1 MSAPDFFRTP
11 LNKKIMSYKTQRI
24 AVVGSGIAGL
34 SAAWLL
40 SQHFD
45 VTLYEAEARLGG
57 HSNTVDVTIDGV
69 AVAADTGFLVCNDRT
84 YDNLLALFRH
94 LKVELVASEMSFS
107 VQIAR
112 DNLVWAGASL
122 ATLFGDKKNLLR
134 PKFWRMVRDV
144 LRFNRAAPALLE
156 QADGSITLRDYLARE
171 GYSEVFAQWYLLPM
185 AAAIWSC
192 PTATVLDFPAL
203 TLIRFFQQHG
213 LLQVRN
219 RPHWMTVKNGSR
231 TYVEKLRAGI
241 TRIQSGDA
249 VQQIIRDVAGVT
261 LLSQSGA
268 AQFDQVVLAC
278 HSDQALAM
286 LGEPSSAEIKL
297 LSAIKYQPNR
307 AVLHTD
313 ARVLPKQKSLWSA
326 WNFHT
331 QSSEQATQAVA
342 VSYLLNKLQPLPIKT
357 PLLVTL
363 NPTAAIAAQYVL
375 ADIGYAHPLL
385 DSAAIAAQAQLP
397 ALQGVNRTWFCGAWT
412 GYGFH
417 EDGLKSALRVAAA
430 FGVAPPWHTPKK

>member
-1 MSAPDFFRTP
+1 MSESDFPCTP
-11 LNKKIMSYKTQRI
+11 LNKKIMSYKKQRI

-40 SQHFD
+40 SQHFE
-45 VTLYEAEARLGG
+45 VTLYEAETRLGG
-57 HSNTVDVTIDGV
+57 HSNTVDVTIDGIK
-69 AVAADTGFLVCNDRT
+69 VAADTGFLVCNDRT
-84 YDNLLALFRH
+84 YHNLLSLFRH

-107 VQIAR
+107 VQIER
-112 DNLVWAGASL
+112 ENLAWAGASL
-122 ATLFGDKKNLLR
+122 GTLFGDKKNLLR

-144 LRFNRAAPALLE
+144 LRFNRAAPAFLDAQDASLTVGE
-156 QADGSITLRDYLARE
+156 YLQQQ

-203 TLIRFFQQHG
+203 TLIRFFKQHG
-213 LLQVRN
+213 LLQVSN
-219 RPHWMTVKNGSR
+219 RPQWMTVKNGSR
-231 TYVEKLRAGI
+231 TYVEKLRQGI
-241 TRIQSGDA
+241 TRIQSGDP
-249 VQQIIRDVAGVT
+249 VQQIIRDATGVM
-261 LLSQSGA
+261 LLSKSGA

-286 LGEPSSAEIKL
+286 LNDASAAEIAV
-297 LSAIKYQPNR
+297 LSAIQYQPNR

-313 ARVLPKQKSLWSA
+313 ASVLPKQKSMWSA

-331 QSSEQATQAVA
+331 QLTDKSSQAVA

-363 NPTAAIAAQYVL
+363 NPTDEIAAEYVL
-375 ADIGYAHPLL
+375 ADIAYAHPLL
-385 DSAAIAAQAQLP
+385 DSAAIAAQAKLP

-417 EDGLKSALRVAAA
+417 EDGLKSALNVAAA
-430 FGVAPPWHTPKK
+430 FGVSPPWHTPKQ

>member
-1 MSAPDFFRTP
+1 MSESDFPCTP
-11 LNKKIMSYKTQRI
+11 LNKKIMSYKKQRI

-40 SQHFD
+40 SQHFE
-45 VTLYEAEARLGG
+45 VTLYEAETRLGG
-57 HSNTVDVTIDGV
+57 HSNTVDVTIDGIK
-69 AVAADTGFLVCNDRT
+69 VAADTGFLVCNDRT
-84 YDNLLALFRH
+84 YHNLLSLFRH

-107 VQIAR
+107 VQIER
-112 DNLVWAGASL
+112 ENLAWAGASL
-122 ATLFGDKKNLLR
+122 GTLFGDKKNLLR

-144 LRFNRAAPALLE
+144 LRFNRAAPAFLDAQDASLTVGE
-156 QADGSITLRDYLARE
+156 YLQQQ

-203 TLIRFFQQHG
+203 TLILFFKQHG
-213 LLQVRN
+213 LLQVSN
-219 RPHWMTVKNGSR
+219 RPQWMTVKNGSR
-231 TYVEKLRAGI
+231 TYVEKLRQGI
-241 TRIQSGDA
+241 TRIQSGDP
-249 VQQIIRDVAGVT
+249 VQQIIRDATGVM
-261 LLSQSGA
+261 LLSKSGA

-286 LGEPSSAEIKL
+286 LNDASAAEIAV
-297 LSAIKYQPNR
+297 LSAIQYQPNR

-313 ARVLPKQKSLWSA
+313 ASVLPKQKSMWSA

-331 QSSEQATQAVA
+331 QLTDKSSQAVA

-363 NPTAAIAAQYVL
+363 NPTDEIAAEYVL
-375 ADIGYAHPLL
+375 ADIAYAHPLL
-385 DSAAIAAQAQLP
+385 DSAAIAAQAKLP

-417 EDGLKSALRVAAA
+417 EDGLKSALNVAAA
-430 FGVAPPWHTPKK
+430 FGVSPPWHTPKQ

>member
-1 MSAPDFFRTP
+1 MSDADDSKTR
-11 LNKKIMSYKTQRI
+11 LNKTIVSYKAQRI

-69 AVAADTGFLVCNDRT
+69 QVAADTGFLVCNDRT
-84 YDNLLALFRH
+84 YHNLLSLFRY

-107 VQIAR
+107 VQIKREKLA
-112 DNLVWAGASL
+112 WAGASL

-144 LRFNRAAPALLE
+144 LRFNRTASAFLE
-156 QADGSITLRDYLARE
+156 AQDASLTLREYLQQQ
-171 GYSEVFAQWYLLPM
+171 GYSEVFAHWYLLPM

-203 TLIRFFQQHG
+203 TLIRFFKQHG
-213 LLQVRN
+213 LLQVSN

-231 TYVEKLRAGI
+231 TYVEKLRSGI
-241 TRIQSGDA
+241 TRIQAGDA
-249 VQQIIRDVAGVT
+249 VRQIIRDATGVT
-261 LLSQSGA
+261 VVSVSGA

-286 LGEPSSAEIKL
+286 LDEPSAAEIAV

-313 ARVLPKQKSLWSA
+313 ASLLPQQKSLWSA

-331 QSSEQATQAVA
+331 LSTDTSTQAVA
-342 VSYLLNKLQPLPIKT
+342 VSYLLNKLQPLSIKT

-363 NPTAAIAAQYVL
+363 NPAAEIPAPHVL
-375 ADIGYAHPLL
+375 ADIAYAHPLL
-385 DSAAIAAQAQLP
+385 DSAAIAAQAKLP
-397 ALQGVNRTWFCGAWT
+397 DIQGINHTWFCGAWT

-417 EDGLKSALRVAAA
+417 EDGLKSALHVAAE
-430 FGVAPPWHTPKK
+430 FGVSAPWHTPKQ

>member
-1 MSAPDFFRTP
+1 MSESDFPRAP
-11 LNKKIMSYKTQRI
+11 LNEKIMARKMQRI

-34 SAAWLL
+34 SVAWLL
-40 SQHFD
+40 SQHFE
-45 VTLYEAEARLGG
+45 VTLYEAETRLGG
-57 HSNTVDVTIDGV
+57 HSNTVDVTIDGIK
-69 AVAADTGFLVCNDRT
+69 VAADTGFLVCNDRT
-84 YDNLLALFRH
+84 YHNLLSLFRH

-107 VQIAR
+107 VQIEREKLA
-112 DNLVWAGASL
+112 WAGASL

-144 LRFNRAAPALLE
+144 LRFNRAAPVFLE
-156 QADGSITLRDYLARE
+156 AQNASLTVGEYLQQH

-203 TLIRFFQQHG
+203 TLIRFFKQHG
-213 LLQVRN
+213 LLQVSN
-219 RPHWMTVKNGSR
+219 RPQWMTVKNGSR

-241 TRIQSGDA
+241 TRIQAGDL
-249 VQQIIRDVAGVT
+249 VQQIIRDATGVT
-261 LLSQSGA
+261 LLSKSGA

-286 LGEPSSAEIKL
+286 LSEPSAAEIAV
-297 LSAIKYQPNR
+297 LSAIQYQPNR

-313 ARVLPKQKSLWSA
+313 ASLLPKRKSLWSA

-331 QSSEQATQAVA
+331 LSTDKSSQAVA

-363 NPTAAIAAQYVL
+363 NPVAEIPAAQVL
-375 ADIGYAHPLL
+375 ADIAYAHPLL
-385 DSAAIAAQAQLP
+385 DSAAIAAQAKLP
-397 ALQGVNRTWFCGAWT
+397 ALQGINRTWFCGAWT

-417 EDGLKSALRVAAA
+417 EDGLKSALHVAAA
-430 FGVAPPWHTPKK
+430 LGVSPPWHTPKQ

>member
-1 MSAPDFFRTP
+1 MSESDFPCTP
-11 LNKKIMSYKTQRI
+11 LNKKIMSYKKQRI

-40 SQHFD
+40 SQHFE
-45 VTLYEAEARLGG
+45 VTLYEAETRLGG
-57 HSNTVDVTIDGV
+57 HSNTVDVTIDGIK
-69 AVAADTGFLVCNDRT
+69 VAADTGFLVCNDRT
-84 YDNLLALFRH
+84 YHNLLSLFRH

-107 VQIAR
+107 VQIER
-112 DNLVWAGASL
+112 ENLAWAGASL
-122 ATLFGDKKNLLR
+122 GTLFGDKKNLLR

-144 LRFNRAAPALLE
+144 LRFNRAAPAFLDAQDASLTVGE
-156 QADGSITLRDYLARE
+156 YLQQQ

-203 TLIRFFQQHG
+203 TLILFFKQHG
-213 LLQVRN
+213 LLQVSN
-219 RPHWMTVKNGSR
+219 RPQWMTVKNGSR
-231 TYVEKLRAGI
+231 TYVEKLRQGI
-241 TRIQSGDA
+241 TRIQSGDP
-249 VQQIIRDVAGVT
+249 VQQIIRDATGVM
-261 LLSQSGA
+261 LLSKSGA

-286 LGEPSSAEIKL
+286 LNDASAAEIAV
-297 LSAIKYQPNR
+297 LSAIQYQPNR

-313 ARVLPKQKSLWSA
+313 ASVLPKQKPMWSA

-331 QSSEQATQAVA
+331 QLTDKSSQAVA

-363 NPTAAIAAQYVL
+363 NPTDEIAAEYVL
-375 ADIGYAHPLL
+375 ADIAYAHPLL
-385 DSAAIAAQAQLP
+385 DSAAIAAQAKLP

-417 EDGLKSALRVAAA
+417 EDGLKSALNVAAA
-430 FGVAPPWHTPKK
+430 FGVSPPWHTPKQ

>member
-1 MSAPDFFRTP
+1 MAAQQ
-11 LNKKIMSYKTQRI
+11 KI

-40 SQHFD
+40 SQHFE
-45 VTLYEAEARLGG
+45 VTLYEAETRLGG
-57 HSNTVDVTIDGV
+57 HSNTVDVTIDGIK
-69 AVAADTGFLVCNDRT
+69 VAADTGFLVCNDRT
-84 YDNLLALFRH
+84 YHNLLSLFRH

-107 VQIAR
+107 VQIER
-112 DNLVWAGASL
+112 ENLAWAGASL
-122 ATLFGDKKNLLR
+122 GTLFGDKKNLLR

-144 LRFNRAAPALLE
+144 LRFNRAAPAFLE
-156 QADGSITLRDYLARE
+156 AQDASLTLREYLSNE

-203 TLIRFFQQHG
+203 TLIRFFKQHG
-213 LLQVRN
+213 LLQVSN
-219 RPHWMTVKNGSR
+219 RPQWMTVKNGSR
-231 TYVEKLRAGI
+231 TYVEKLRQGI
-241 TRIQSGDA
+241 TRIQSGDP
-249 VQQIIRDVAGVT
+249 VQQIIRDATGVT
-261 LLSQSGA
+261 LLSKSGA

-286 LGEPSSAEIKL
+286 LGEPSAAEIAV
-297 LSAIKYQPNR
+297 LSAIQYQPNR

-313 ARVLPKQKSLWSA
+313 ASVLPKQKSMWSA

-331 QSSEQATQAVA
+331 LATDKTTQAVA
-342 VSYLLNKLQPLPIKT
+342 VSYLINKLQPLPIKT

-363 NPTAAIAAQYVL
+363 NPTDEISAQYVL
-375 ADIGYAHPLL
+375 ADIAYAHPLL
-385 DSAAIAAQAQLP
+385 DSAAIAAQAKLP

-412 GYGFH
+412 CYGFH
-417 EDGLKSALRVAAA
+417 EDGLKSALNVAAA
-430 FGVAPPWHTPKK
+430 FGVSPPWHTPRK

>member
-1 MSAPDFFRTP
+1 MSEPDFFRTP
-11 LNKKIMSYKTQRI
+11 LNEKIMARKMQRI

-57 HSNTVDVTIDGV
+57 HSNTVDVKIDGV
-69 AVAADTGFLVCNDRT
+69 EVAADTGFLVCNDRT
-84 YDNLLALFRH
+84 YYNLLSLFRH

-107 VQIAR
+107 VQIER
-112 DNLVWAGASL
+112 ENLAWAGASL

-156 QADGSITLRDYLARE
+156 HADGSVTLREYLARE

-213 LLQVRN
+213 LLQVSN
-219 RPHWMTVKNGSR
+219 RPQWMTVKNGSR
-231 TYVEKLRAGI
+231 TYVEKLRKGI
-241 TRIQSGDA
+241 RQIKTSDP
-249 VQQIIRDVAGVT
+249 VQQIIRDETGVVV
-261 LLSQSGA
+261 LSQSGA

-286 LGEPSSAEIKL
+286 LSQPSAAEIAV

-313 ARVLPKQKSLWSA
+313 ASVLPKQKAMWSA

-331 QSSEQATQAVA
+331 QATDKTTQAVA
-342 VSYLLNKLQPLPIKT
+342 VSYLINKLQPLAIKS

-363 NPTAAIAAQYVL
+363 NPTDEISARYVL
-375 ADIGYAHPLL
+375 ADIAYAHPLL
-385 DSAAIAAQAQLP
+385 DSAAIAAQAKLP

-417 EDGLKSALRVAAA
+417 EDGLKSALHVAAA
-430 FGVAPPWHTPKK
+430 FGVSPPWHTPKA

>member
-1 MSAPDFFRTP
+1 MSESDFFRTP
-11 LNKKIMSYKTQRI
+11 LNKKIMSYQKQRI

-40 SQHFD
+40 SQHFE
-45 VTLYEAEARLGG
+45 VTLYEAETRLGG
-57 HSNTVDVTIDGV
+57 HSNTVDVTIDGIK
-69 AVAADTGFLVCNDRT
+69 VAADTGFLVCNDRT
-84 YDNLLALFRH
+84 YHNLLSLFRH

-107 VQIAR
+107 VQIER
-112 DNLVWAGASL
+112 ENLAWAGASL
-122 ATLFGDKKNLLR
+122 GTLFGDKKNLLR

-144 LRFNRAAPALLE
+144 LRFNRAAPAFLE
-156 QADGSITLRDYLARE
+156 AQDASLTVGEYLQQQ

-203 TLIRFFQQHG
+203 TLIRFFKQHG
-213 LLQVRN
+213 LLQVSN
-219 RPHWMTVKNGSR
+219 RPQWMTVKNGSR
-231 TYVEKLRAGI
+231 TYVEKLRQGI
-241 TRIQSGDA
+241 TRIQSGDP
-249 VQQIIRDVAGVT
+249 VQQIIRDATGVT
-261 LLSQSGA
+261 VLSVSGA

-286 LGEPSSAEIKL
+286 LGEPSAAEIAV
-297 LSAIKYQPNR
+297 LSAIQYQPNR

-313 ARVLPKQKSLWSA
+313 ASVLPKQKPMWSA

-331 QSSEQATQAVA
+331 QSTDKTSQAVA
-342 VSYLLNKLQPLPIKT
+342 VSYLLNKLQPLPINK

-363 NPTAAIAAQYVL
+363 NPTDEIPAAQVL
-375 ADIGYAHPLL
+375 ADIAYAHPLL

-417 EDGLKSALRVAAA
+417 EDGLKSALNVAAE
-430 FGVAPPWHTPKK
+430 FGVSPPWHTPKA

>member
-1 MSAPDFFRTP
+1 MSESDFPCTP
-11 LNKKIMSYKTQRI
+11 LNKKSMSYKKQRI

-40 SQHFD
+40 SQHFE
-45 VTLYEAEARLGG
+45 VTLYEAETRLGG
-57 HSNTVDVTIDGV
+57 HSNTVDVTIDGIK
-69 AVAADTGFLVCNDRT
+69 VAADTGFLVCNDRT
-84 YDNLLALFRH
+84 YHNLLSLFRH

-107 VQIAR
+107 VQIER
-112 DNLVWAGASL
+112 ENLAWAGASL
-122 ATLFGDKKNLLR
+122 GTLFGDKKNLLR

-144 LRFNRAAPALLE
+144 LRFNRAAPAFLDAQDASLTVGE
-156 QADGSITLRDYLARE
+156 YLQQQ

-203 TLIRFFQQHG
+203 TLIRFFKQHG
-213 LLQVRN
+213 LLQVSN
-219 RPHWMTVKNGSR
+219 RPQWMTVKNGSR
-231 TYVEKLRAGI
+231 TYVEKLRQGI
-241 TRIQSGDA
+241 TRIQSGDP
-249 VQQIIRDVAGVT
+249 VQQIIRDATGVM
-261 LLSQSGA
+261 LLSKSGA

-286 LGEPSSAEIKL
+286 LNDASAAEIAV
-297 LSAIKYQPNR
+297 LSAIQYQPNR

-313 ARVLPKQKSLWSA
+313 ASVLPKQKSMWSA

-331 QSSEQATQAVA
+331 QLTDKSSQAVA

-363 NPTAAIAAQYVL
+363 NPTDEIAAEYVL
-375 ADIGYAHPLL
+375 ADIAYAHPLL
-385 DSAAIAAQAQLP
+385 DSAAIAAQAKLP

-417 EDGLKSALRVAAA
+417 EDGLKSALNVAAA
-430 FGVAPPWHTPKK
+430 FGVSPPWHTPKQ

>member
-1 MSAPDFFRTP
+1 MNPP
-11 LNKKIMSYKTQRI
+11 
-24 AVVGSGIAGL
+24 
-34 SAAWLL
+34 
-40 SQHFD
+40 
-45 VTLYEAEARLGG
+45 
-57 HSNTVDVTIDGV
+57 
-69 AVAADTGFLVCNDRT
+69 
-84 YDNLLALFRH
+84 H

-107 VQIAR
+107 VQIEREKLA
-112 DNLVWAGASL
+112 WAGASL

-144 LRFNRAAPALLE
+144 LRFNRDAPALLDN
-156 QADGSITLRDYLARE
+156 ADASLTLGEYLHRE

-203 TLIRFFQQHG
+203 TLIRFFKQHG

-219 RPHWMTVKNGSR
+219 RPQWMTVKNGSR
-231 TYVEKLRAGI
+231 TYVEKLRKGI
-241 TRIQSGDA
+241 THIQSGDP
-249 VQQIIRDVAGVT
+249 VQQIIRDETGVPV
-261 LLSQSGA
+261 LSASGA
-268 AQFDQVVLAC
+268 AQFNQVVLAC

-286 LGEPSSAEIKL
+286 LSNPSAAEIEL

-313 ARVLPKQKSLWSA
+313 ARVLPKQKSMWSA

-331 QSSEQATQAVA
+331 QSADKSNQAVA
-342 VSYLLNKLQPLPIKT
+342 VSYLLNKLQPLAVNT

-363 NPTAAIAAQYVL
+363 NPTAEIPAAYVL
-375 ADIGYAHPLL
+375 ADIAYAHPLL
-385 DSAAIAAQAQLP
+385 DSKAIAAQAQLP
-397 ALQGVNRTWFCGAWT
+397 ALQGVQRTWFCGAWT

-417 EDGLKSALRVAAA
+417 EDGLKSALTVAAA
-430 FGVAPPWHTPKK
+430 FGVSPPWHTPQK

>member
-1 MSAPDFFRTP
+1 MA
-11 LNKKIMSYKTQRI
+11 YKTQRI

-57 HSNTVDVTIDGV
+57 HSNTVDVKIDGV
-69 AVAADTGFLVCNDRT
+69 EVAADTGFLVCNDRT
-84 YDNLLALFRH
+84 YHNLLSLFRH

-107 VQIAR
+107 VQIKR
-112 DNLVWAGASL
+112 ENLAWAGASL

-156 QADGSITLRDYLARE
+156 QADGSVTLREYLARE

-213 LLQVRN
+213 LLQVSN
-219 RPHWMTVKNGSR
+219 RPQWMTVKNGSR
-231 TYVEKLRAGI
+231 TYVEKLRKGI
-241 TRIQSGDA
+241 RQIKTGDP
-249 VQQIIRDVAGVT
+249 VQQIIRDETGVVV
-261 LLSQSGA
+261 LSQSGA

-286 LGEPSSAEIKL
+286 LNDASAAEIAV
-297 LSAIKYQPNR
+297 LSAIQYQPNR

-313 ARVLPKQKSLWSA
+313 ASVLPKQKPMWSA

-331 QSSEQATQAVA
+331 QLTDESSQAVA
-342 VSYLLNKLQPLPIKT
+342 VSYLLNKLQPLSIKT

-363 NPTAAIAAQYVL
+363 NPTDEISAQYVL
-375 ADIGYAHPLL
+375 ADIAYAHPLL
-385 DSAAIAAQAQLP
+385 DSAAIAAQAKLP

-417 EDGLKSALRVAAA
+417 EDGLKSALNVAAA
-430 FGVAPPWHTPKK
+430 FGVSPPWHTPKQ